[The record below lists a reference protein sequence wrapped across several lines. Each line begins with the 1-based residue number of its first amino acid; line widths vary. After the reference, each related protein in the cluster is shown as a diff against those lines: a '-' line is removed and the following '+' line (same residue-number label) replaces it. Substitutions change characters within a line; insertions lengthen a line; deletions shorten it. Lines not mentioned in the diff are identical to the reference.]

1 MTVAKPGRTISVVIP
16 TYNRCARLPA
26 ALDSICS
33 QDVDGLEV
41 IVVDNNSKDRTP
53 EVVKAYPDPRVRYTL
68 CTKQGIYH
76 AINHGFAM
84 ATGDYLTWTSDDNLY
99 FPGAIKAMLDAIE
112 STGADFIYSDYESRD
127 EVTGKGY
134 PTKVE
139 PPAELERTCCVGPC
153 FLFRRRVYEQVGDH
167 DARYRWVGDYD
178 YWLRVYRAGF
188 DMRTM
193 SGERYVFLFHPGSET
208 IKYLRAVQAETC
220 KLWLRQG
227 CYQKRWARSESRA
240 ACAESLR
247 DVPLLW
253 SHGYRREGLA
263 LLCRVFGYHP
273 FSPAFWWACAG
284 KIGRSVKRTF
294 GRLMGHGA
302 RKTG

>member
-99 FPGAIKAMLDAIE
+99 
-112 STGADFIYSDYESRD
+112 
-127 EVTGKGY
+127 
-134 PTKVE
+134 
-139 PPAELERTCCVGPC
+139 
-153 FLFRRRVYEQVGDH
+153 
-167 DARYRWVGDYD
+167 
-178 YWLRVYRAGF
+178 LRVARRSDGQRVPDESGAARGTRTDLLRRPVLPLPAAGLRAG
-188 DMRTM
+188 R
-193 SGERYVFLFHPGSET
+193 GPR
-208 IKYLRAVQAETC
+208 RAVP
-220 KLWLRQG
+220 LGGGLRLL
-227 CYQKRWARSESRA
+227 ASRLPGGFRHA
-240 ACAESLR
+240 HHVGRALR
-247 DVPLLW
+247 VP
-253 SHGYRREGLA
+253 
-263 LLCRVFGYHP
+263 V
-273 FSPAFWWACAG
+273 SPGF
-284 KIGRSVKRTF
+284 
-294 GRLMGHGA
+294 
-302 RKTG
+302 